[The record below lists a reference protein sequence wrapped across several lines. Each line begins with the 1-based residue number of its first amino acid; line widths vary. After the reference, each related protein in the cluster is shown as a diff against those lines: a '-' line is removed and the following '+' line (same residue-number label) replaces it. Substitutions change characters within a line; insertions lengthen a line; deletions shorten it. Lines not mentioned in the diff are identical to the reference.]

1 MIPFFVNCMM
11 AKHGVGW
18 GFSLE
23 SVNLAM
29 GASMP
34 PASQF
39 VVAAAWFSTQFT
51 VRAAPQ
57 ADADLAHRS
66 HDSADTSSLKS
77 MSSPLEYLCMVV
89 TSSSVEGFSEASES
103 GHHCVSA

>member
-1 MIPFFVNCMM
+1 M

-23 SVNLAM
+23 SVNLAI
-29 GASMP
+29 GASRP

-39 VVAAAWFSTQFT
+39 VVAAAWFSTQLT

-57 ADADLAHRS
+57 AEAALAHSS
-66 HDSADTSSLKS
+66 HDSAEISSSKS
-77 MSSPLEYLCMVV
+77 ISSPLEYLCMVV
-89 TSSSVEGFSEASES
+89 TSSSVDGFCEASDS
-103 GHHCVSA
+103 GHHCVST